1 MESLKH
7 EPALDPGRLLK
18 LKDWRGKEET
28 VSGSDSQEQLGV
40 QVAGLKCSSVSALF
54 PFSIFSSPRPQP
66 GWCKHIE
73 PGRQVLV

>member
-28 VSGSDSQEQLGV
+28 VSGSDSQEQRGF
-40 QVAGLKCSSVSALF
+40 QVVGLKCSSVSALSHF
-54 PFSIFSSPRPQP
+54 PHFHLQDPS
-66 GWCKHIE
+66 
-73 PGRQVLV
+73 LVGAST